1 MIYLTVTAHPDDE
14 ILGFGGSTA
23 VLTAKGHQVHNLILS
38 GDVEAR
44 RRRPDVEALKAHTNL
59 AQQIVGAEAPILG
72 PFPNIKFNIIPHL
85 DLVQFIEKNIEQIEP
100 DVVITHHP
108 YDLNND
114 HYHTSKACQA
124 AVRLFQRKPIKPIK
138 ALYFMEIPSSTDWA
152 FPVDGKQFR
161 PDTFIEI
168 GETGLVKKL
177 EAMYAYECVMRGY
190 PHPRSEE
197 AIRALALI
205 RGSQMG
211 RVLCEGFQTAMNIIE
226 P

>member
-1 MIYLTVTAHPDDE
+1 MVYLTVTAHPDDE

-23 VLTAKGHQVHNLILS
+23 VLTSKGHQVHNLILS

-44 RRRPDVEALKAHTNL
+44 RHRPDAEALKAHTHH

-72 PFPNIKFNIIPHL
+72 PFPNIKFNSIPHL
-85 DLVQFIEKNIEQIEP
+85 ELVQFIEKYMEELQP

-124 AVRLFQRKPIKPIK
+124 AVRLFQRKPVKPLQ
-138 ALYFMEIPSSTDWA
+138 ALYFMEVPSSTDWA
-152 FPVDGKQFR
+152 FPVDGQQFR

-168 GETGLVKKL
+168 GEQGLAKKI
-177 EAMYAYECVMRGY
+177 EALFAYEGVMRPY
-190 PHPRSEE
+190 PHPRSDE
-197 AIRALALI
+197 AIRALAVL
-205 RGSQMG
+205 RGSQVG
-211 RVLCEGFQTAMNIIE
+211 RNMCEGFQTAMNVIE